1 MRNNHLRSL
10 SAEKIVNLSA
20 TPTWYCLWGGNRSI
34 FRLPPETSDECPTVS
49 WMSARLGLDRFVLK
63 TRVLRN
69 GENEMAATSLGTL
82 VTYNPWSIR
91 PTTLLDEVAARFH
104 ELAIHHVPVVDG
116 ERRVIGMLS
125 ETDLLRARQSQRMA
139 LVGGGI
145 HDTDDAPVVFARD
158 CMSRQVWSIGPDADF
173 RTALAL
179 LQDHQIHALPVI
191 SGDRLT
197 GMVTSRDFLREF
209 SYGVLP
215 GSREPAANLLRG
227 IPPQPILPGTSL
239 DNALLIMHERGA
251 SCLAV
256 AEGDRP
262 IGVLS
267 QRDIIREKY
276 RQEEQAEYHPEMPQ
290 DGTVSSVKR
299 TSPPIRSGQ
308 RLFEAAAAMIAE
320 NLSAVTV
327 VDQSSRLLGLIAE
340 DDLLRVLYDAL
351 A

>member
-1 MRNNHLRSL
+1 M
-10 SAEKIVNLSA
+10 
-20 TPTWYCLWGGNRSI
+20 
-34 FRLPPETSDECPTVS
+34 TV
-49 WMSARLGLDRFVLK
+49 A
-63 TRVLRN
+63 
-69 GENEMAATSLGTL
+69 SLGTL

-104 ELAIHHVPVVDG
+104 DLAIHHVPVVDSD
-116 ERRVIGMLS
+116 RRVIGMLS

-139 LVGGGI
+139 LVGGGV

-158 CMSRQVWSIGPDADF
+158 CMSRQVRSIGPDADF
-173 RTALAL
+173 RKALAL
-179 LQDHQIHALPVI
+179 LLDNQIHALPVI
-191 SGDRLT
+191 RDQRLL

-209 SYGVLP
+209 SYGELP

-227 IPPQPILPGTSL
+227 TPPQPIATGTSL
-239 DNALLIMHERGA
+239 DEALLIMHERGV

-262 IGVLS
+262 SGVVS

-276 RQEEQAEYHPEMPQ
+276 RQEEQAEYHPEMPL

-299 TSPPIRSGQ
+299 QSPPLRSGQ
-308 RLFEAAAAMIAE
+308 RLFEAAAAMIAQ

-327 VDQSSRLLGLIAE
+327 VDQLNRLLGLITE
-340 DDLLRVLYDAL
+340 DDLLRVLYDAV